1 MKRVLVFLFLQLP
14 VCGQDIESK
23 PTSITTTEGITYSSA
38 RIVKVEP
45 DGIRL
50 IHESGS
56 CKVPFSKLPTE
67 IQTKYSYDPEKA
79 EQYKKETA
87 QKEIENNQA
96 ILRAEAEK
104 KAMQLKLKS
113 AKRYTFKVFNVMKK
127 DNGLLANFFTPSS
140 SAGSAARAVNA
151 FMGRSNEP
159 IPAKT
164 GAVAVY
170 LTGNI
175 NFSKI
180 VDGTII
186 EAIYVEDGTFEYTTT
201 VGAESTVKKLD
212 VLEMKLFE

>member
-1 MKRVLVFLFLQLP
+1 MKRALVFLFLQLP
-14 VCGQDIESK
+14 VYAQDIESE

-67 IQTKYSYDPEKA
+67 IQARYSYDPAKA
-79 EQYKKETA
+79 AQYKKDAA
-87 QKEIENNQA
+87 QKEAYNNQA

-104 KAMQLKLKS
+104 KALQLKLKS
-113 AKRYTFKVFNVMKK
+113 AKRDTFKVFNVLKK

-140 SAGSAARAVNA
+140 SAGSVARAQNSM
-151 FMGRSNEP
+151 MGRSNQRTP
-159 IPAKT
+159 SYT
-164 GAVAVY
+164 GETVY

-180 VDGTII
+180 VDGSKI
-186 EAIYVEDGTFEYTTT
+186 EAIYVELGTYEYITTE
-201 VGAESTVKKLD
+201 GAESTVKKLE
-212 VLEMKLFE
+212 VLEMGLFE